1 MLKKIDKNYEKASSY
16 EQDVEALQEAVGA
29 LWTCSHEPYSRE
41 LEKIMGDILMRL
53 SDIARIAK
61 IAQEQVLVDRI
72 EDLIDKYEKDEND
85 MGLQG

>member
-1 MLKKIDKNYEKASSY
+1 
-16 EQDVEALQEAVGA
+16 
-29 LWTCSHEPYSRE
+29 
-41 LEKIMGDILMRL
+41 MRL